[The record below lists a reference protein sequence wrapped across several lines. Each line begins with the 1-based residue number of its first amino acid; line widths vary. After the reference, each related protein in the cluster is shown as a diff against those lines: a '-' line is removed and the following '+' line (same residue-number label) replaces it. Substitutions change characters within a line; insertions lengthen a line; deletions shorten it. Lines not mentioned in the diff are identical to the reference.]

1 MVLSKRERYVA
12 VGAISVVSL
21 MAIYYILIGP
31 LLDKKN
37 ELDLKVNDRTL
48 DVRRAERLIDDSK
61 RLGPVLAQ
69 RIAGPLKKN
78 QSEAESQM
86 LQSIAEWAKGARMV
100 PPSIEKPDRIEK
112 EKEFSR
118 MTFRASATG
127 TMSQI
132 GNFLF
137 RLHTSNVPVR
147 VTEMTLAT
155 RKEAT
160 DDLTLQ
166 LGISTIFLA
175 ADTDKPNRPAA
186 AAGAGAAGAPKEATP

>member
-1 MVLSKRERYVA
+1 VVLSKRERFVGIAA
-12 VGAISVVSL
+12 VSVV
-21 MAIYYILIGP
+21 AILAFYYILIGP
-31 LLDKKN
+31 LLERKHDLDVKLTDKN
-37 ELDLKVNDRTL
+37 LDL
-48 DVRRAERLIDDSK
+48 RRANRLIDDSK

-78 QSEAESQM
+78 QSDAESQM
-86 LQSIAEWAKGARMV
+86 LQSIAEWARGARMA

-147 VTEMTLAT
+147 VTEMTLAAH
-155 RKEAT
+155 KEAT

-175 ADTDKPNRPAA
+175 ADTDKTIRPAA
-186 AAGAGAAGAPKEATP
+186 AAAGAAGAPKEATP

>member
-1 MVLSKRERYVA
+1 VVLSKRERYVA

-31 LLDKKN
+31 LLDKKS
-37 ELDLKVNDRTL
+37 ELDLKVHDRTL
-48 DVRRAERLIDDSK
+48 DVRRAERLVDDGK

-78 QSEAESQM
+78 QSDAESQM
-86 LQSIAEWAKGARMV
+86 LQSIAEWARGARMT

-127 TMSQI
+127 TMAQI

-147 VTEMTLAT
+147 ITEMTLAAH
-155 RKEAT
+155 KEAT

-175 ADTDKPNRPAA
+175 ADTDKPRPAA
-186 AAGAGAAGAPKEATP
+186 PAAGAPREVTP

>member
-1 MVLSKRERYVA
+1 VVLSKRERF
-12 VGAISVVSL
+12 VGIAALSVVGVL
-21 MAIYYILIGP
+21 AIYYIVIGP
-31 LLDKKN
+31 LLERKH
-37 ELDLKVNDRTL
+37 ELDAKVHDRQL
-48 DVRRAERLIDDSK
+48 DQRRAERLIDDRH
-61 RLGPVLAQ
+61 RLEPVLKQ

-78 QSEAESQM
+78 QSDAESQM
-86 LQSIAEWAKGARMV
+86 LQSIAEWARGARMT

-127 TMSQI
+127 TMAQI

-147 VTEMTLAT
+147 VTEMTLAAH
-155 RKEAT
+155 KEAT

-175 ADTDKPNRPAA
+175 ADTDKPIRPAA
-186 AAGAGAAGAPKEATP
+186 ASAAGAPKEANP